1 MKNNILTLTALLLAP
16 LASLHVSAA
25 TVDGFGFDW
34 KFAKGDQQAAIA
46 PNFDDSK
53 WEHVDLPHDWAISGP
68 FGALGESGGTGKLPW
83 SGEGWYRKQFELP
96 ATAKGQRVQ
105 LLFDGVMAS
114 PKVYLNG
121 KEVGSWIYSEGSGI
135 NY

>member
-1 MKNNILTLTALLLAP
+1 MKIKTLLALTALFLGP

-25 TVDGFGFDW
+25 IVDDFGFGW

-96 ATAKGQRVQ
+96 ATAKGQRVRKKGQ
-105 LLFDGVMAS
+105 SHISTYF
-114 PKVYLNG
+114 
-121 KEVGSWIYSEGSGI
+121 
-135 NY
+135 